1 MPMNQTHIL
10 AVAAL
15 VLLGRTPTQGQGTF
29 QNLDFE
35 DGRFV
40 QVGSDPHTVLWSL
53 AMPGWTGYIYT
64 NQVTRLLHN
73 DTTLDT
79 AGISIYGPDYPSPGF
94 FNGHNFVK
102 LMTGLE
108 PDGSGYTVSPVLAQT
123 GTLPAS
129 ARTIEFWSNARYAI
143 GFDVSF
149 SGQGIALSLLGTTS
163 NGRYVWGGDISAYAG
178 QMGELSFMGT
188 GYLDNIQFSNLAI
201 PEPGVLGLSA
211 LGALLLGWRALRGR
225 R

>member
-1 MPMNQTHIL
+1 MIVQRPAWL
-10 AVAAL
+10 ACGFAL
-15 VLLGRTPTQGQGTF
+15 LLSVSSATSQGTF

-40 QVGSDPHTVLWSL
+40 QVGGDPYTVVWNS

-64 NQVTRLLHN
+64 NQVTQLLHN

-178 QMGELSFMGT
+178 QRGELSFMGT

>member
-1 MPMNQTHIL
+1 MNQTHIL

-178 QMGELSFMGT
+178 QRGELSFMGT